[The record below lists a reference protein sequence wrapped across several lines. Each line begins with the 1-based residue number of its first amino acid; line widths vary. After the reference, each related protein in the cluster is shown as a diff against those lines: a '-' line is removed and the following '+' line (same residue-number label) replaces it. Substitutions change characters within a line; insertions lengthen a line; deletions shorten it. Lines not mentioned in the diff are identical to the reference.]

1 MKSAELLMRL
11 EHYLSLTQMQLR
23 SIRKARGPWLDSGK
37 LRQHVSFRARS
48 DLDTQ
53 SQFRAT
59 CFLQN
64 WVRLGH
70 AFAEASENVSSQNFV
85 SVVSILTRSNMGDG
99 VNCLLSEA
107 RKKWHRNELGFDP
120 FVVYPSGDSPPYS
133 PPFQTLQHLL
143 YPLPPAPFSP
153 PPPPHPRQP
162 DRNLA
167 PKPSPASSPLP
178 LPGQGQVVRSGPVH
192 ALVSGREPR

>member
-85 SVVSILTRSNMGDG
+85 SVVSILTRSNMDI
-99 VNCLLSEA
+99 NSL
-107 RKKWHRNELGFDP
+107 
-120 FVVYPSGDSPPYS
+120 
-133 PPFQTLQHLL
+133 
-143 YPLPPAPFSP
+143 
-153 PPPPHPRQP
+153 
-162 DRNLA
+162 
-167 PKPSPASSPLP
+167 
-178 LPGQGQVVRSGPVH
+178 
-192 ALVSGREPR
+192 